1 MFKPTGNS
9 QIDRLNVMVLAVA
22 KGNLSAFGAIS
33 TGEACYV
40 ALAANR
46 MDLLAKMDYTVS
58 EALAR
63 ISSEWVQ
70 YLIYSWQYAGNPAK
84 YDSEMNYN

>member
-9 QIDRLNVMVLAVA
+9 QIDRLNNVVLSVA
-22 KGNLSAFGAIS
+22 KGDLSAFGFIS

-46 MDLLAKMDYTVS
+46 IDLLEKMDYTIP

-63 ISSEWVQ
+63 ISNEWVEH
-70 YLIYSWQYAGNPAK
+70 LIYSWQYAGNPAK
-84 YDSEMNYN
+84 YASANAG